1 MIKAFQCPRRK
12 PSTIAATLAPIQMA
26 EAHTATTRSAVENR
40 VRRFHH
46 WVRNATLEFPHDAAL
61 FAESMNALLD
71 PAPEECPTVPIS
83 GFDGRNFTGQQ
94 GVAQWSG

>member
-1 MIKAFQCPRRK
+1 MKALQCPSRE

-26 EAHTATTRSAVENR
+26 EAPNATTRSAIENR

-46 WVRNATLEFPHDAAL
+46 SVRNATLELPHDAAV

-71 PAPEECPTVPIS
+71 PAPEDCPTLPIS

-94 GVAQWSG
+94 GVAQWAG